1 MNAREEAKV
10 IDCDV
15 CVIGAGAAGL
25 SVAVAGAQLGARTV
39 LFEKGA
45 MGGDCLNYGCVPS
58 KALLAAARAARR
70 ITEAQRFGVHAGE
83 PQVDFAAVMEHV
95 RGVIAQIAPHDSVER
110 LESLGVR
117 VIRAAATFTG
127 RSEVT
132 GGGVRVRARRIV
144 LAAGSSALIPAVSGI
159 ESVATLTNETLFA
172 LRERPAHLLVV
183 GGGPVGVEM
192 AQAFRRLG
200 SAVTLIQRDRL
211 LPRDEPELVAA
222 LTGRLAAEGIVV
234 HEGAELTAVARS
246 ADGIAVRFSGE
257 RTATGSHLL
266 VATGRRP
273 RLAGLGLERA
283 GIAHNEFG
291 VMVDAR
297 LRTANRRVWALG
309 DVIGRPQFTHTAGY
323 QAGIVV
329 RNALFRLPAT
339 VEYRALPWVTYCDP
353 ELAHVGLTERQARM
367 RHGSAVQV
375 VRVGL
380 GDNDRACAERSEL
393 GALKVVIG
401 RRGII
406 LGAGLL
412 GPHAGE
418 LIGLW
423 GLAITRRMKLSA
435 LTGVIF
441 PYPTFGEVSKAA
453 ASAFYAPKLFSPW
466 PRRLVRLLL
475 SVT

>member
-1 MNAREEAKV
+1 MSAGDNV
-10 IDCDV
+10 IECDV
-15 CVIGAGAAGL
+15 CIIGAGAAGL
-25 SVAVAGAQLGARTV
+25 SVAVGAAQLGARTI

-58 KALLAAARAARR
+58 KALLAAAHAVRSITDAR
-70 ITEAQRFGVHAGE
+70 QFGIHAGE
-83 PQVDFAAVMEHV
+83 PHIDFAAVMEHV
-95 RGVIAQIAPHDSVER
+95 HGVIAQIAPHDSVER

-117 VIRAAATFTG
+117 VIRAAAAFTG
-127 RSEVT
+127 RDEVS

-144 LAAGSSALIPAVSGI
+144 LAAGSAALIPAVPGI
-159 ESVATLTNETLFA
+159 ESVAALTNETLFA
-172 LRERPAHLLVV
+172 LRERPEHLLVV
-183 GGGPVGVEM
+183 GGGPIGVEM

-200 SAVTLIQRDRL
+200 SAVTLIQRGRL
-211 LPRDEPELVAA
+211 LPRDEPELVASLSA
-222 LTGRLAAEGIVV
+222 RLAAEGIVV
-234 HEGAELTAVARS
+234 HEDAELTAVGRS
-246 ADGIAVRFSGE
+246 VDGIAVRFSGE
-257 RTATGSHLL
+257 REATGSHLL
-266 VATGRRP
+266 VATGRRA
-273 RLAGLGLERA
+273 RLAGLGLQNA
-283 GIAHNEFG
+283 GIAHDALG
-291 VMVDAR
+291 VKVDAR
-297 LRTANRRVWALG
+297 LRTTNRRVWALG
-309 DVIGRPQFTHTAGY
+309 DVIGRPQFTHTAAY

-329 RNALFRLPAT
+329 RNALFRLPAK

-353 ELAHVGLTERQARM
+353 ELAHVGLTEQEARR

-380 GDNDRACAERSEL
+380 ADNDRARAERSAL
-393 GALKVVIG
+393 GALKVMTD
-401 RRGII
+401 RRGRI

-441 PYPTFGEVSKAA
+441 PYPTLGEVSKAA

-475 SVT
+475 SMT